1 MAAERYEKGDPVN
14 LGSGEEIRIGELVYM
29 IRELV
34 GYDGEVEW
42 DTTRPDGQ
50 ERRKLDVSRAKEEFG
65 FESEIPLMEG
75 LVETIEW
82 YKKNIRRVSALVNI
96 RVLTSGS
103 YKSGI
108 IIRG

>member
-1 MAAERYEKGDPVN
+1 MIK
-14 LGSGEEIRIGELVYM
+14 ELA
-29 IRELV
+29 

-50 ERRKLDVSRAKEEFG
+50 ERSKLDVSRAKEGFG

-82 YKKNIRRVSALVNI
+82 YKKNMHRS
-96 RVLTSGS
+96 
-103 YKSGI
+103 
-108 IIRG
+108 